1 MKTKSFISL
10 LCLTLGMFLFQACN
24 DVPAPYDIP
33 GKGDANS
40 IYGTGTKDSPYT
52 VKGASLN
59 QNGGYAWVKAYIVGY
74 IPVSTGDGGPSY
86 TISDVV
92 FGADGAGRMAEQT
105 VKEVLRLCLCGLFV
119 CDAAP

>member
-24 DVPAPYDIP
+24 DVPSPYDIP

-59 QNGGYAWVKAYIVGY
+59 QNGGYALSLIH
-74 IPVSTGDGGPSY
+74 
-86 TISDVV
+86 ISEPT
-92 FGADGAGRMAEQT
+92 RH
-105 VKEVLRLCLCGLFV
+105 
-119 CDAAP
+119 